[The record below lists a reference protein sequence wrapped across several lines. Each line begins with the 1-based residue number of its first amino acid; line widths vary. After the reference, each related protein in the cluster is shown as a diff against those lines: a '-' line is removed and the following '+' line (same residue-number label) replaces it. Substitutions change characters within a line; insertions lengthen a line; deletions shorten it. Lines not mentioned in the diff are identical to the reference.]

1 MKSCIIIGN
10 GSSILNKNLGEYVDS
25 FDNVVRFNRFQVEN
39 YKQDLGTKC
48 THWVVGY
55 NLATDNMSV
64 NNGYFKGNL
73 DRLQSTHPELEE
85 ILILTSKATKN
96 KNLNEIKKLKQYV
109 KLNLVYKEYDLFFN
123 AKPTTGFMTIKYF
136 LNKFDKISI
145 AGFDFGKSHHY
156 WGNYSIAD
164 VPAPEGKHPWKSEG
178 EYVDKL
184 VKSNK
189 IEML

>member
-10 GSSILNKNLGEYVDS
+10 GSSILNKNLGKYVDS

-73 DRLQSTHPELEE
+73 NRLQSTH
-85 ILILTSKATKN
+85 
-96 KNLNEIKKLKQYV
+96 YV

-123 AKPTTGFMTIKYF
+123 AKPTTGFMAIKYF
-136 LNKFDKISI
+136 LDKFDKISV

-164 VPAPEGKHPWKSEG
+164 IPAPEGKHPWKSEG
-178 EYVDKL
+178 EYVSKL
-184 VKSNK
+184 AKHNK
-189 IEML
+189 IEIL